1 MGGTRRTR
9 MAIAA
14 VGIAAALAI
23 GGGSAGQAA
32 PSVCTITGTPGNDTL
47 NGTGGDDVLCG
58 LGGNDTLDGGGGDDI
73 LLGGPGSDTL
83 RGGAGRDTAS
93 FEGSTAPVTVDLTA
107 GTASGEGGDT
117 LSDVEGV
124 IGSPQA
130 DSITGDAGANTLDG
144 GGGDDTIMGGA
155 PPRTGDVVY
164 DSTRDG
170 PKNFNVFTKPPCRTC
185 SPDALT
191 SNPTN
196 DFAPAWSPDGRR
208 IAFTSRRSGNYDL
221 YVINADGS
229 GVRRL
234 TTDPGFD
241 GFPSW
246 SPDGTRIAFESSRTG
261 GNYDIWII
269 NADPPASPR
278 RVTSDPAVDG
288 LPTWSPDARRIAFD
302 SKRDGDWEIYIT
314 ARGGK
319 VSRVTSNTVSD
330 VQPSWSPDGRQLAFV
345 HNHGLPGV
353 YVRRLSTGI
362 ARLLAGGPAYQ
373 PSFSPDGRSVI
384 FAWQQQ
390 SLELASMASTDGSGK
405 ASLTAN
411 AFQDELGRFAR
422 DCAGRCNSDGG
433 DDLIGGRGNDILL
446 GSAGPDTLSGGD
458 GNDRLFGG
466 DGGADT
472 LHGGAGN
479 DSLSVHD
486 GAGGDSDDGGSGD
499 DWCEVDTGEP
509 RTACEG

>member
-1 MGGTRRTR
+1 MGRTRRTR

-32 PSVCTITGTPGNDTL
+32 PSVCTITGTTGNDTL
-47 NGTGGDDVLCG
+47 TGTGGDDVLCG
-58 LGGNDTLDGGGGDDI
+58 LGGNDTLDGGGGDDV

-117 LSDVEGV
+117 LSGVEGV

-246 SPDGTRIAFESSRTG
+246 SPDGTRIAFESSRAG

-288 LPTWSPDARRIAFD
+288 LPAWSPDARRIAFD

-330 VQPSWSPDGRQLAFV
+330 VQPAWSPDGRQLAFV

-353 YVRRLSTGI
+353 YVRRLSTGV

-405 ASLTAN
+405 ASLTSN

-422 DCAGRCNSDGG
+422 DCAGRCSSDGG
-433 DDLIGGRGNDILL
+433 DDLIGGPGNDILL

-472 LHGGAGN
+472 LQGGAGN

-509 RTACEG
+509 RTACER